1 MNSAR
6 GWRSASADHSLQL
19 KTEPEDI
26 VMVEE
31 YLTDRDQEEALR
43 NWWRENW
50 TWILGGV
57 VLGVA
62 LLAGWQYMK
71 TRDANNAEAAA
82 KLYSDFRGSLDRNE
96 LDAANRSLA
105 TLAADYEKSPYT
117 QQSRLLL
124 AKKQV
129 EAGKLDEALPL
140 LQAVVDNSPDQ
151 ELAWVARLRVA
162 RVLIQQGKH
171 DDALK
176 LLDVDKAGAFAPQV
190 REIRGDAQ
198 VAKGNAD
205 AARAEYAAALAAN
218 IDPKTERMI
227 DRNILQMKLQD
238 VGGDKSAP
246 AAPTQPAPAE
256 GQP

>member
-1 MNSAR
+1 
-6 GWRSASADHSLQL
+6 
-19 KTEPEDI
+19 
-26 VMVEE
+26 MVEE

-50 TWILGGV
+50 SWILGGI
-57 VLGVA
+57 VLGLA
-62 LLAGWQYMK
+62 LLGGWQYMR
-71 TRDANNAEAAA
+71 TRETGNAEAAA
-82 KLYSDFRGSLDRNE
+82 KLYADFRGALDRNE

-129 EAGKLDEALPL
+129 DAGKLDEALPL
-140 LQAVVDNSPDQ
+140 LQAVADKSEDQ

-162 RVLIQQGKH
+162 RLLIQQGKQ

-176 LLDVDKAGAFAPQV
+176 LLDVEEAGAFTAQV

-198 VAKGNAD
+198 VAKGNTD
-205 AARAEYAAALAAN
+205 AARAEYAAALADN
-218 IDPKTERMI
+218 IDGKPDRMI
-227 DRNILQMKLQD
+227 DRTMLEMKLQD
-238 VGGDKSAP
+238 VGGDKTEAAPPAPVPAP
-246 AAPTQPAPAE
+246 AASTKPAPAE